1 MDCMSVGPAES
12 APRHPVLYR
21 DTRDLA
27 PFRKAVIRTPVR
39 GLATGVGGLV
49 SGAMAGR
56 NRATLAVA
64 GGVPRL
70 GRVPGRGAGK
80 AAKAVHAAIF
90 GSTDPD
96 RLIALARAYPGWSG
110 LCYLMAGL
118 LAYSHGG
125 HLRASELLQHGLS
138 VRNDDDANRYASA
151 YLAGV
156 ITRVQVA
163 ERVEVQVLFSE
174 EAVFLALSH
183 SLRET
188 GQTEA
193 ALAALTGLPPS
204 LPLALARCSLAAD
217 LRRDAEVAAATEGL
231 LNGDDLA
238 AALLLVRARSLWRL
252 GAYGAARAALQEVLR
267 RRKTDFTLRS
277 DALTDLALLLLDNGR
292 KSLNRNQWQHATPA
306 EMQPVQK
313 IRKDAELHELWD
325 REYGRADG
333 D

>member
-12 APRHPVLYR
+12 APRHPVPYR

-27 PFRKAVIRTPVR
+27 PFRRALVRTPVR
-39 GLATGVGGLV
+39 GLANGVGGVL
-49 SGAMAGR
+49 SGVMAGR
-56 NRATLAVA
+56 NRGTLAVA

-70 GRVPGRGAGK
+70 GRVSGRGPGK

-125 HLRASELLQHGLS
+125 HLRASELLRHGLS
-138 VRNDDDANRYASA
+138 IRNDDEANLYASA
-151 YLAGV
+151 YLTGV
-156 ITRVQVA
+156 ITRVEVA
-163 ERVEVQVLFSE
+163 ERIEVQVLFSE

-193 ALAALTGLPPS
+193 ALAALAGLPPS

-217 LRRDAEVAAATEGL
+217 LRRDTEVAADTEGL

-252 GAYGAARAALQEVLR
+252 GAHGAARAALQEVLR

-292 KSLNRNQWQHATPA
+292 KSLSRREWQQARPA
-306 EMQPVQK
+306 EMLPVKK

-325 REYGRADG
+325 REYGPADG